1 MKFPFFIAALA
12 ILVFGI
18 PLHSYCQPAPPPGP
32 VPQVA
37 VAGVKFG
44 WARADGD
51 NWLEAEVEL
60 EVRPGG
66 KAVAGEFVDR
76 VRTTLVLACEA
87 TNAKGEARTVFY
99 RSICEAITLEGG
111 KALIRFY
118 LPPEV
123 VKRDKLRADVKY
135 YAVDLEAGGDPQP
148 PARGAISPEL
158 KSADRVKNFRDK
170 AGSEAANNEGLLVPQ
185 HLTPFAHDPQR
196 RAPTVFRREAQR

>member
-1 MKFPFFIAALA
+1 MKFPSSIAALA

-32 VPQVA
+32 VPQLA

-76 VRTTLVLACEA
+76 VRTTLFLACEA

-99 RSICEAITLEGG
+99 RSSCEAITLEGG
-111 KALIRFY
+111 KAQIRFY

-123 VKRDKLRADVKY
+123 VRRDKLRADVKY
-135 YAVDLEAGGDPQP
+135 YAVDLEAGGEPQP

-170 AGSEAANNEGLLVPQ
+170 AGSEAAINEGLLVPQ
-185 HLTPFAHDPQR
+185 HLTPFAQDPQR